1 MYKLFIFNIDDNFSN
16 LDDGKSSDVAE
27 SSEKG
32 SFSDLENI
40 LGTIQVRKILM
51 TQGSIFQNK
60 LIDTKILKD
69 LLSEIVNL
77 GSDEEELA
85 FLEKIKEG
93 CVDPHE
99 IVVVGGRRDTSI
111 KYGNIQGFITVLVP
125 GLKYKGILPKEDLEV
140 PSFEVS
146 SFSEVLNVLI

>member
-1 MYKLFIFNIDDNFSN
+1 MYKLFIFNIDDNFSTEV
-16 LDDGKSSDVAE
+16 DGKSSEVAE

-85 FLEKIKEG
+85 FLEKIKEE

-99 IVVVGGRRDTSI
+99 IVVVCGRRDSV
-111 KYGNIQGFITVLVP
+111 KYANIQGFITVLVP
-125 GLKYKGILPKEDLEV
+125 GLKYKGILPKDELEEAT
-140 PSFEVS
+140 FEVE
-146 SFSEVLNVLI
+146 SFGEVLDVLL